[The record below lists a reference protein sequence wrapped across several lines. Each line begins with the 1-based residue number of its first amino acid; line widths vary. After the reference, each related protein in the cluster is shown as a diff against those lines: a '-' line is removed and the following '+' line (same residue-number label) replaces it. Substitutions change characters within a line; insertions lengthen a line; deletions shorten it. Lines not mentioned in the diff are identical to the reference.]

1 MRADNTNEGRMV
13 REQDDISLAFSL
25 WEQAR
30 KELAE
35 AENRLY
41 ERRRNNTDTQAL
53 DVLDAEIA
61 VLRVKTER
69 LLGQAIEALR
79 EQANRLT
86 GRGAAD

>member
-1 MRADNTNEGRMV
+1 MV

-25 WEQAR
+25 WEQSR

-41 ERRRNNTDTQAL
+41 ECRRNNKDAAAL
-53 DVLDAEIA
+53 DVLDADLA

-86 GRGAAD
+86 GGSRPN

>member
-1 MRADNTNEGRMV
+1 MI
-13 REQDDISLAFSL
+13 REMDGVQVAFSL
-25 WEQAR
+25 WEQSR
-30 KELAE
+30 KELAQ

-41 ERRRNNTDTQAL
+41 ELRLGGPSTQEL

-61 VLRVKTER
+61 VLRVKTDR

-86 GRGAAD
+86 GGKSGGTSGG

>member
-1 MRADNTNEGRMV
+1 MI
-13 REQDDISLAFSL
+13 REMDGISVAFSL
-25 WEQAR
+25 WEQSR

-41 ERRRNNTDTQAL
+41 ELRRNRHDPEAL

-61 VLRVKTER
+61 LLRVKTER

-79 EQANRLT
+79 EQANRLS
-86 GRGAAD
+86 GGKNGSN

>member
-1 MRADNTNEGRMV
+1 MV
-13 REQDDISLAFSL
+13 REQDDISIAFSL

-86 GRGAAD
+86 GRGTAD

>member
-1 MRADNTNEGRMV
+1 MI
-13 REQDDISLAFSL
+13 REMDGIQVAFSL

-30 KELAE
+30 RELAD

-41 ERRRNNTDTQAL
+41 ELRRGSPNAEAL

-61 VLRVKTER
+61 VLRVKTDR

-79 EQANRLT
+79 EQAQRLT
-86 GRGAAD
+86 GGKAGS